1 MEFINSS
8 TGQMILWG
16 AFAVL
21 LVAYLAKRRSRLTR
35 ED

>member
-21 LVAYLAKRRSRLTR
+21 LVLYLAKRRARLTR